1 MVTDKLNYVQF
12 DVVYIY
18 IHFFL
23 LNSLVVT
30 YQSEVGNCSDA
41 HLIYKR
47 TEKPEQ

>member
-1 MVTDKLNYVQF
+1 MVKEKLNYVQF
-12 DVVYIY
+12 DVVYI
-18 IHFFL
+18 HFL

-47 TEKPEQ
+47 TENPEQ